1 MIRSALAKAV
11 PAVGTIVAVLYTRE
25 RKGWAWAVPAGVVA
39 HFATS
44 WITSRLLGA
53 VEGDAQLPAKSVEL
67 KDDTVI
73 PPLETKDASSFSDN
87 AGVNCIGQT
96 NQKPVEV
103 FDVANNVI
111 KLPTA
116 MGEP

>member
-11 PAVGTIVAVLYTRE
+11 PTVGTIVAVLYTRE
-25 RKGWAWAVPAGVVA
+25 RKGWVWAVPAGLLA

-44 WITSRLLGA
+44 WLTSRLLGA
-53 VEGDAQLPAKSVEL
+53 VEGDALLPAKPVEL
-67 KDDTVI
+67 KDSTVV
-73 PPLETKDASSFSDN
+73 PPLEAPVATGNVTD
-87 AGVNCIGQT
+87 IG
-96 NQKPVEV
+96 KLDREPVEV
-103 FDVANNVI
+103 FEGLNNVI